1 MSDLQKVGPSFGG
14 AGTFS
19 PFTAGLSGQQRVSDA
34 HGRFMQAAL
43 EGRLFS
49 GGMGLT
55 AISNVTFTTG
65 TLGATGTPIA
75 GVWNPLTSNKNLVIL
90 QAILGVTITAGTKTG
105 GGPFAWA
112 MSTGNGV
119 LTLGSAPLNR
129 LTMAKSGSVA
139 KDLAG
144 IAMTGQTNALVVMMG
159 SALFGG
165 SSGAYSQVDG
175 TIAAPSNF
183 QISSVENLD
192 GSIIVPP
199 GGILAL
205 LATTT
210 PVAHSAVSGLVWE
223 ELPILT
229 QG

>member
-1 MSDLQKVGPSFGG
+1 MSDLMKVGADFGG
-14 AGTFS
+14 AGTFK
-19 PFTAGLSGQQRVSDA
+19 PLTAGISGGQRVTDA

-55 AISNVTFTTG
+55 AINNVTFTTG
-65 TLGATGTPIA
+65 TLGATETPIA
-75 GVWNPLTSNKNLVIL
+75 GVWNPLTSNRNLVIL
-90 QAILGVTITAGTKTG
+90 QAVLGITVTALINTG

-112 MSTGNGV
+112 MSTGNGA

-129 LTMAKSGSVA
+129 LTMVKSGSVA

-144 IAMTGQTNALVVMMG
+144 IALTGLTNNLAVMLG
-159 SALFGG
+159 SALYGG
-165 SSGAYSQVDG
+165 RF
-175 TIAAPSNF
+175 SNINGPDTAVGWSTG
-183 QISSVENLD
+183 QLSSVENLD

-199 GGILAL
+199 GGVLAL

-223 ELPILT
+223 EVPILV